1 MIQPITTAPPN
12 TRHIILIAA
21 ALIYSASPLAAAAD
35 EVFLT
40 CSGTTSTVYA
50 GGGPSTQFPDDKIS
64 VKIDVDNHMFSW
76 SPEPL
81 PTTVK
86 SCIVLKDMTDPLT
99 TCSHVIISDLKYEFQ
114 MTSALSV
121 THGTID
127 RVTGELF
134 AKTDQYEAVPN
145 GIPKPH
151 FWVTRIMNCVPAARQ
166 F

>member
-1 MIQPITTAPPN
+1 MIKPITAAPPN
-12 TRHIILIAA
+12 TRCIILIVVAS
-21 ALIYSASPLAAAAD
+21 IYAASPPAAAAD
-35 EVFLT
+35 EVFLI
-40 CSGTTSTVYA
+40 CSGTTSTTYA
-50 GGGPSTQFPDDKIS
+50 GGVGSTQYPDDKIS

-81 PTTVK
+81 QTTVK
-86 SCIVLKDMTDPLT
+86 SCIGLKDLTDPLL

-127 RVTGELF
+127 RVTGELY
-134 AKTDQYEAVPN
+134 AKTDQSESVPN
-145 GIPKPH
+145 GIPKPW
-151 FWVTRIMNCVPAARQ
+151 FWVTRIMTCVPAARQ